1 MIKTDKKPMFFR
13 SPSWRVFLLFAG
25 LVCFLFAVIFT
36 AQITAFLGAFRLL
49 PVVLIGGLVFAGAF
63 WLFWHWDEG
72 GLLTELRAREEGL
85 AGSLRW
91 LNWAGWLVAAGVIFL
106 IVLLPLIRWP
116 YSPISDVLHWD
127 AGAYH
132 FPKAIELYKSGT
144 YWDLSIPFGEY
155 PNGFESLLAFGLL
168 LTGNETL
175 FGSVHALIALLAFL
189 SIWALGWRYTRLPG
203 GLLAFLTLV
212 MFLSGSIV
220 IANNPWWIVVDQAF
234 VIGKNDLLTAAVVLA
249 ALVFAPIGSRGQR
262 MVYHLPGLA
271 FCTSLILAIKPV
283 GVYAVLPLWLPLLYR
298 WGKGLWQRENVRR
311 TLLFIGFSAGVTL
324 PSALWIVRNLVV
336 IHTLFPPGVWEY
348 NEWSILNNLTN
359 PYFYNYLPK
368 LFLFVLGVTGGLVL
382 LAATGWWVGKQIWG
396 GRLEQWLGL
405 PSVPQALALLVL
417 FFSFVVTPQTAFYGS
432 NQQPT
437 QIGWRFGV
445 ALLSYLFVLL
455 IGLAEPLIQKV
466 LGWLYN
472 RRWLMLA
479 GVAAMLLIGG
489 GLFWQNRDLLK
500 IYPGNDIVLRDQFRE
515 PVGVDGYFSAYDFVR
530 RNIHNSV
537 VQIENGLMYY
547 VYGENFSNQPTKLH
561 YPLGLEYMVAQRD
574 PQYYVTFCTNF
585 WTYQTEECPAYLESS
600 SFTERWELIYRD
612 EYGRVYQRR

>member
-1 MIKTDKKPMFFR
+1 MKTDKASSLFR
-13 SPSWRVFLLFAG
+13 HPSHAVFILLGG

-36 AQITAFLGAFRLL
+36 AQITAFLGIFRLL
-49 PVVLIGGLVFAGAF
+49 PVFVLAGLIFIAALR
-63 WLFWHWDEG
+63 LFFRWDEG
-72 GLLTELRAREEGL
+72 GLLAALRRREHVPHRLG
-85 AGSLRW
+85 W
-91 LNWAGWLVAAGVIFL
+91 LNWAGWLVSLLVFFL
-106 IVLLPLIRWP
+106 VVLLPLIRWP

-168 LTGNETL
+168 LTKDETL

-212 MFLSGSIV
+212 MFLSGSV
-220 IANNPWWIVVDQAF
+220 TIAGNPWWIVVDQAF

-249 ALVFAPIGSRGQR
+249 ALVFAPVGSRGQS
-262 MVYHLPGLA
+262 MTYHLPGLA
-271 FCTSLILAIKPV
+271 LCTSLILAIKPV

-298 WGKGLWQRENVRR
+298 WGNFLWQRENARR
-311 TLLFIGFSAGVTL
+311 TLLLIGFSALVTV
-324 PSALWIVRNLVV
+324 PAALWILRNLVV
-336 IHTLFPPGVWEY
+336 IRTLFPPGVWEY

-368 LFLFVLGVTGGLVL
+368 LFLFVLGVTGGLGVL
-382 LAATGWWVGKQIWG
+382 AVAGWLG
-396 GRLEQWLGL
+396 GRAVRSSRLERWLGL
-405 PSVPQALALLVL
+405 PSLAQALALLVL
-417 FFSFVVTPQTAFYGS
+417 LFSFVVTPQTAFYGS

-455 IGLAEPLIQKV
+455 IVAGEPIIQKM
-466 LGWLYN
+466 LDWLN
-472 RRWLMLA
+472 GRRWAMLA
-479 GVAAMLLIGG
+479 GVLVVGVIGG
-489 GLFWQNRDLLK
+489 GLFWQNRDLLR

-530 RNIHNSV
+530 RNIRNSV

-561 YPLGLEYMVAQRD
+561 YPLGLESMVAQRD
-574 PQYYVTFCTNF
+574 PQYYVTFCANF
-585 WTYQTEECPAYLESS
+585 WTYQPEECPDYLESP

-612 EYGRVYQRR
+612 DYGRVYQRR

>member
-1 MIKTDKKPMFFR
+1 MKKAGRLTSFHNPSLGVFF
-13 SPSWRVFLLFAG
+13 LFAA
-25 LVCFLFAVIFT
+25 LVCFLFAVIFS
-36 AQITAFLGAFRLL
+36 AQITAFLGVFRLL
-49 PVVLIGGLVFAGAF
+49 PMVLLGGFVFIAAVWFFFG
-63 WLFWHWDEG
+63 WDEG
-72 GLLTELRAREEGL
+72 GLLADLRQCNERVV
-85 AGSLRW
+85 GSLGW
-91 LNWAGWLVAAGVIFL
+91 LNTTGWLVSALVFIL

-116 YSPISDVLHWD
+116 FSPISDVLHWD

-132 FPKAIELYKSGT
+132 FPKAIELYKSST

-155 PNGFESLLAFGLL
+155 PNGFEALLAFGLL
-168 LTGNETL
+168 LTGDETL
-175 FGSVHALIALLAFL
+175 FGTVHALTALLTFL
-189 SIWALGWRYTRLPG
+189 SIWGLGWRYTRLPG
-203 GLLAFLTLV
+203 GILAFLTLV

-220 IANNPWWIVVDQAF
+220 IANNPWWIVMDQAF
-234 VIGKNDLLTAAVVLA
+234 VIGKNDLLTAAVVLTG
-249 ALVFAPIGSRGQR
+249 LVFAPLGSRGQR
-262 MVYHLPGLA
+262 MAYHLPGLA

-283 GVYAVLPLWLPLLYR
+283 GVYALLPLWLPVLFQ
-298 WGKGLWQRENVRR
+298 WGKSLWQRVNVRR
-311 TLLFIGFSAGVTL
+311 TSLILLFSALVMV
-324 PSALWIVRNLVV
+324 PSTLWIVRNLAV

-368 LFLFVLGVTGGLVL
+368 LFLFVLGMTGGLVL
-382 LAATGWWVGKQIWG
+382 LAAVDLLRGKVFRVGWLERWV
-396 GRLEQWLGL
+396 GL
-405 PSVPQALALLVL
+405 PSIAQVLALLVL

-455 IGLAEPLIQKV
+455 VGLAEPLIQKV
-466 LGWLYN
+466 LDWLNN
-472 RRWLMLA
+472 RHLILA
-479 GVAAMLLIGG
+479 GMAVLVLIGG

-530 RNIHNSV
+530 RNIHDSV

-547 VYGENFSNQPTKLH
+547 VYGENYSNRPTKLH

-574 PQYYVTFCTNF
+574 PQYYVTFCANF
-585 WTYQTEECPAYLESS
+585 WTYQPEECPDYLQSP
-600 SFTERWELIYRD
+600 SFTERWQLIYQD
-612 EYGRVYQRR
+612 DFGRVYKRK

>member
-1 MIKTDKKPMFFR
+1 MKKTGRLTSFHNPSLGMFF
-13 SPSWRVFLLFAG
+13 LFAG
-25 LVCFLFAVIFT
+25 LVCFLFAVIYS
-36 AQITAFLGAFRLL
+36 AQITAFLGIFRFL
-49 PVVLIGGLVFAGAF
+49 PMALFGGFVLVGAV
-63 WLFWHWDEG
+63 WLFFRWDEG
-72 GLLTELRAREEGL
+72 GLLADLRQRDKRAV
-85 AGSLRW
+85 GSMGW
-91 LNWAGWLVAAGVIFL
+91 LNAAGWLVSVLVFFL
-106 IVLLPLIRWP
+106 VVLLPLMRWP
-116 YSPISDVLHWD
+116 FSPISDVLHWD

-168 LTGNETL
+168 LTGDETL
-175 FGSVHALIALLAFL
+175 FGIVHALIALLAFL
-189 SIWALGWRYTRLPG
+189 SIWGMGWRYTRLPG
-203 GLLAFLTLV
+203 GILAFLTLV

-249 ALVFAPIGSRGQR
+249 GLVFAPIGPRGQR
-262 MVYHLPGLA
+262 IAFHLPGLA

-283 GVYAVLPLWLPLLYR
+283 GVYALLPLWLPLLFR
-298 WGKGLWQRENVRR
+298 WGKSLWQRVNVRQ
-311 TLLFIGFSAGVTL
+311 TLLSVLFSALVTV

-382 LAATGWWVGKQIWG
+382 LAVVGRLGGKALQG
-396 GRLEQWLGL
+396 GRLERWLGL
-405 PSVPQALALLVL
+405 PSMAQALALLVL

-455 IGLAEPLIQKV
+455 VGLAGPLIQKA
-466 LGWLYN
+466 LNWLNN
-472 RRWLMLA
+472 RRWRMIA
-479 GVAAMLLIGG
+479 GVAAVVLIGG

-530 RNIHNSV
+530 RNIHDSV
-537 VQIENGLMYY
+537 VQIEHGLMYY
-547 VYGENFSNQPTKLH
+547 VYGEKYTNRPTKLH
-561 YPLGLEYMVAQRD
+561 YPLGLESMVAQRD
-574 PQYYVTFCTNF
+574 PQYYVTFCANF
-585 WTYQTEECPAYLESS
+585 WTYQPEECPDYLEAP
-600 SFTERWELIYRD
+600 SFTERWQLIYQD
-612 EYGRVYQRR
+612 DYGRVYKRK

>member
-1 MIKTDKKPMFFR
+1 MMKSDKRPMLFR
-13 SPSWRVFLLFAG
+13 SPSWVMFHLLTG
-25 LVCFLFAVIFT
+25 LVCFLFAVIYT
-36 AQITAFLGAFRLL
+36 AQITAFLGVFRLL
-49 PVVLIGGLVFAGAF
+49 PVILIGGLVLAVGV
-63 WLFWHWDEG
+63 WLFFRWDEG
-72 GLLTELRAREEGL
+72 GLLTELGDRAERATGQ
-85 AGSLRW
+85 LRW
-91 LNWAGWLVAAGVIFL
+91 LNWAGWVVSVGVFFL

-132 FPKAIELYKSGT
+132 FPKAIELFKSGT

-168 LTGNETL
+168 LTNNEAL
-175 FGSVHALIALLAFL
+175 FGSVHALIALLTFL

-203 GLLAFLTLV
+203 GVLAWMTLV
-212 MFLSGSIV
+212 MFLSGSV
-220 IANNPWWIVVDQAF
+220 LIANNPWWIVVNQAF
-234 VIGKNDLLTAAVVLA
+234 VIGKNDLFTAAVVLA

-283 GVYAVLPLWLPLLYR
+283 GVYAVLPLWLPLLFR
-298 WGKGLWQRENVRR
+298 WGKLVWQRTNVRQ
-311 TLLFIGFSAGVTL
+311 TLLNVLFSALVTV
-324 PSALWIVRNLVV
+324 PAALWIVRNLVV

-348 NEWSILNNLTN
+348 NEWSILNNLNN

-368 LFLFVLGVTGGLVL
+368 LFLFVLGVTGGLVV
-382 LAATGWWVGKQIWG
+382 LAIAGWLGGKAFWG
-396 GRLEQWLGL
+396 RWLGL
-405 PSVPQALALLVL
+405 PSIAQALALLVL
-417 FFSFVVTPQTAFYGS
+417 FFSFVITPQTAFYGS

-455 IGLAEPLIQKV
+455 IGLAEPLIQRA
-466 LGWLYN
+466 LDWMNHRG
-472 RRWLMLA
+472 WLMLA
-479 GVAAMLLIGG
+479 GVVVMVAIGG

-561 YPLGLEYMVAQRD
+561 YPLGLETMVAQRD

-585 WTYQTEECPAYLESS
+585 WTYQAEECPAYLESS

-612 EYGRVYQRR
+612 DYGRVYQRR